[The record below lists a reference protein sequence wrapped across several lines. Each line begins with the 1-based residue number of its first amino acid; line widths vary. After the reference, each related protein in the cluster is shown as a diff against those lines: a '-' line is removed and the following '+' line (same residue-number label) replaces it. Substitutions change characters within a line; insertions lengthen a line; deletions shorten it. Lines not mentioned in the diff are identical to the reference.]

1 MITIQLTL
9 PQATLMVRDQGR
21 RLTCLAFALCEVE
34 HGYSPNGFLSPEY
47 LYHSAA
53 ARSSTWGPNRGLELS
68 PALQAAHQIALEA
81 DCPYKLTD
89 PAFPLAPLP
98 SGIPLFGSPAHQFPV
113 DTTEI
118 IRRLREGMV
127 VGLGL
132 MLTQAFY
139 APVGG
144 RIRDGTPVVPQSGH
158 AVAAVGL
165 GWEEGKAFFLIRN
178 SWGQGWGQNGSA
190 WLSAD
195 YVQQHAQCAF
205 GT

>member
-1 MITIQLTL
+1 MITIELTF
-9 PQATLMVRDQGR
+9 PQSTLIARDQGKR
-21 RLTCLAFALCEVE
+21 RTCLAFALCEVE
-34 HGYSPNGFLSPEY
+34 HGYSPNGLLSPDY

-53 ARSSTWGPNRGLELS
+53 ARSPKWFPNRGLELL
-68 PALQAAHQIALEA
+68 PGLQGAHQIALEA

-89 PAFPLAPLP
+89 PAIPLPPLP
-98 SGIPLFGSPAHQFPV
+98 SGIPLFGSPAYQFPV

-118 IRRLREGMV
+118 IRRLRAGMV

-144 RIRDGTPVVPQSGH
+144 RIRDGTSVVPQSGH

-165 GWEEGKAFFLIRN
+165 GWEQGKAFFLIRN

-190 WLSAD
+190 WLSAN
-195 YVQQHAQCAF
+195 YLQQHAHCAF
-205 GT
+205 GA

>member
-1 MITIQLTL
+1 MITIELTF
-9 PQATLMVRDQGR
+9 PQSTLIARDQGR
-21 RLTCLAFALCEVE
+21 RRTCLAFALCEVE
-34 HGYSPNGFLSPEY
+34 HDHSPNGLLSPEY

-53 ARSSTWGPNRGLELS
+53 ARSPKWFPDYGLDLH

-89 PAFPLAPLP
+89 PALPLAPLP
-98 SGIPLFGSPAHQFPV
+98 SGIPLFGSPAHEFPV
-113 DTTEI
+113 DTREI
-118 IRRLREGMV
+118 IRRLRAGMV

-144 RIRDGTPVVPQSGH
+144 RVRDGTPVVPESGH

-165 GWEEGKAFFLIRN
+165 GWKEGKAFFLIRN
-178 SWGQGWGQNGSA
+178 SWGQGWGQNGCA
-190 WLSAD
+190 WLSAN
-195 YVQQHAQCAF
+195 YLQQHAQCAF
-205 GT
+205 GA